1 MKPKTKTSES
11 GLKERSLASGVE
23 VKSSSIDGKGCY
35 ATHSFRKGR
44 KISEYVGERI
54 SRREIKRRLQGAQ
67 RIHICAIDS
76 YWAIDGSVGGNGT
89 QYINHSCN
97 PNAFIKII
105 NGRIYFYA
113 LRDIAPSEEITVD
126 YIASWH
132 DDETKCF
139 CNAPNCRGTIN
150 KIQGRAGSS

>member
-1 MKPKTKTSES
+1 MKPKTKTSLA
-11 GLKERSLASGVE
+11 GLKEQPFAPGIE

-35 ATHSFRKGR
+35 ATQPFRKGR
-44 KISEYVGERI
+44 KITEYVGERI
-54 SRREIKRRLQGAQ
+54 SRREIKRRLQGAR
-67 RIHICAIDS
+67 RIHICAIDQ

-97 PNAFIKII
+97 PNGFIKII

-113 LRDIAPSEEITVD
+113 LRDIAPGEEITVD

-132 DDETKCF
+132 DDETKCY
-139 CNAPNCRGTIN
+139 CGAENCRGTIN
-150 KIQGRAGSS
+150 KL